1 LIEVNDCQY
10 LNCRYRKAI
19 EELKVQEH
27 EANEFKKKIGD
38 ETAQLK
44 HKQSMY
50 DTVRSDRNVYHEQLT
65 DCHIEISE
73 LRRKFVNSNIL
84 IEQLKVETSGKDSLI
99 VKEHFK
105 HHSVTRETE
114 LLRKEFTKIKKQI
127 DSSEGILINQK
138 VEIYKLT
145 RIIEEAEVE
154 RSKQNSELKSVLAS
168 QVVKRN
174 NELTLLQEKIN
185 AQKGDLRIGESQY
198 ARVVASVSDWQ
209 SQLVST
215 AHEHNDTVASLI
227 GLDNMHNTVSKLEQE
242 ISKEQLKV
250 TALNEEITKPIN
262 VHRWRA
268 LQSTDPNRCEMIST
282 IKDLQNSFL
291 SKSENIFMHEKMIK
305 EKEIILT
312 ELQNILSRQPG
323 PEIEGQIFVH
333 QQTHK
338 DKIKQL
344 AALDEE
350 LNMYRQ
356 QVSLLTNDIS
366 DSNEE
371 MKKIKRKWMK
381 QLKK

>member
-1 LIEVNDCQY
+1 
-10 LNCRYRKAI
+10 
-19 EELKVQEH
+19 
-27 EANEFKKKIGD
+27 
-38 ETAQLK
+38 
-44 HKQSMY
+44 MY
-50 DTVRSDRNVYHEQLT
+50 DTVRSDRNMYHEQLT
-65 DCHIEISE
+65 DCHSEINK

-84 IEQLKVETSGKDSLI
+84 IEQLKVETSDKDSSI
-99 VKEHFK
+99 VQEHFK

-127 DSSEGILINQK
+127 DSSESILINQK
-138 VEIYKLT
+138 VEIFKLT
-145 RIIEEAEVE
+145 RIIEEAETE
-154 RSKQNSELKSVLAS
+154 RSKQNSELNNILSEKSVLAS

-174 NELTLLQEKIN
+174 NELTLLHEKIK
-185 AQKGDLRIGESQY
+185 AQKSDLRIGESQY

-215 AHEHNDTVASLI
+215 AHEHNETVASLI

-242 ISKEQLKV
+242 ILKEQLKV

-268 LQSTDPNRCEMIST
+268 MQSTDPNRCEMIST

-291 SKSENIFMHEKMIK
+291 SKSENIFKHEKMIK

-312 ELQNILSRQPG
+312 ELQNILARQPG

-366 DSNEE
+366 DTNEE
-371 MKKIKRKWMK
+371 MKKIKKKWMK
-381 QLKK
+381 QLKN

>member
-1 LIEVNDCQY
+1 
-10 LNCRYRKAI
+10 
-19 EELKVQEH
+19 
-27 EANEFKKKIGD
+27 
-38 ETAQLK
+38 
-44 HKQSMY
+44 MY
-50 DTVRSDRNVYHEQLT
+50 DTVRSDRNMYHEQLT
-65 DCHIEISE
+65 DCHSEINE

-84 IEQLKVETSGKDSLI
+84 IEQLKVETSGKDSSI

-114 LLRKEFTKIKKQI
+114 LLRKEFAKIKKQI
-127 DSSEGILINQK
+127 DSSESILINQK
-138 VEIYKLT
+138 VEIFKLT
-145 RIIEEAEVE
+145 RIIEEAETE
-154 RSKQNSELKSVLAS
+154 RSKQNSELNNILSEKSVLAS

-174 NELTLLQEKIN
+174 NELTLLQEKIK
-185 AQKGDLRIGESQY
+185 AQKSDLRIGESQY

-215 AHEHNDTVASLI
+215 AHEHNGTVASLI

-242 ISKEQLKV
+242 ILKEQLKV

-291 SKSENIFMHEKMIK
+291 SKSENIFKHEKMIK

-312 ELQNILSRQPG
+312 ELENILASQPG

-333 QQTHK
+333 QETYK

-366 DSNEE
+366 DTNEE
-371 MKKIKRKWMK
+371 MKKIKKKWMK